1 MAGLIASDDI
11 ATVRERVRINDV
23 VSEHV
28 TLRNAGGG
36 SMKGLCPFHEERTPS
51 FHVTPAKGL
60 YYCFGCGEGGDS
72 IDFIMALEHL
82 SFTEAV
88 EKLAGRTGVTLRY
101 EGGDAGQKRDQGKRA
116 ALLAVNA
123 ATAEYFTTQ
132 LSSNAANQARAFLID
147 RGFDEDSWQEFGI
160 GYAPRKGLVDHLR
173 KAGHEHRAI
182 VESGVAGQG
191 EGRTYDRFR
200 DRLIWPIRELSGDIV
215 GFGAR
220 RLSEDNG
227 PKYLNTPET
236 AVYKKSNVLFGAHQ
250 ARKEIA
256 KQQQVVIVEGYTDVM
271 ACHLAGVTT
280 AVATCGTAF
289 GEGHVKMLRRLLLDD
304 SDAKIVFTFDGD
316 AAGRKAALRAYQED
330 QQFAGSTYIAIAS
343 DGLDPCDLRLRDGDQ
358 AVRELVSSRTPLFE
372 FVLRSSIEGLDLST
386 AEGRSAALKKAGPIL
401 AGIRDELLRE
411 EYDRQL
417 AGWLGVD
424 QEQVRRAVQL
434 GSDYGRRGPAR
445 PKGPAGA
452 VPARG
457 SNMLEW
463 QALQVMVRSP
473 ELVADWLDS
482 IDFES
487 FADTRTRSLHQAIA
501 TAGVVDLGSPAWLRQ
516 VMDNCAD
523 DEERRLVGAM
533 VAKPLPASSAETS
546 EQDYAVGIMAR
557 LLFEAAGRRAG
568 DLRATLSAPEVSEDG
583 ARSAAILSDL
593 QELEKYRRSLRNYW
607 APEG

>member
-1 MAGLIASDDI
+1 MAGLIVSDDI

-28 TLRNAGGG
+28 TLKNAGGG

-51 FHVTPAKGL
+51 FHVTPTKGL

-72 IDFIMALEHL
+72 IDFVMAVEHL
-82 SFTEAV
+82 SFSEAV

-101 EGGDAGQKRDQGKRA
+101 EGGNAGQKRDHGKRV

-123 ATAEYFTTQ
+123 AAAEYFVNQ
-132 LSSNAANQARAFLID
+132 LASNAASKA
-147 RGFDEDSWQEFGI
+147 RGFLTERGFGEESWREFGI
-160 GYAPRKGLVDHLR
+160 GYAPRNGLVEHLR
-173 KAGHEHRAI
+173 KAGHEQRAI

-200 DRLIWPIRELSGDIV
+200 DRLVWPIRELSGDIV

-220 RLSEDNG
+220 RLSEDSG

-250 ARKEIA
+250 ARREIA

-289 GEGHVKMLRRLLLDD
+289 GEGHVKVLRRLLLDD
-304 SDAKIVFTFDGD
+304 SDAKVVFTFDGD

-330 QQFAGSTYIAIAS
+330 QQFAGSTYIAIAR
-343 DGLDPCDLRLRDGDQ
+343 DGLDPCDLRLRDGDE
-358 AVRELVSSRTPLFE
+358 AVRDLVSSRTPLFE
-372 FVLRSSIEGLDLST
+372 FVLRSSIEGLDLGT

-434 GSDYGRRGPAR
+434 GGDHGRRSSNR
-445 PKGPAGA
+445 SRSPAGS

-457 SNMLEW
+457 TNLLEW

-473 ELVADWLDS
+473 ELVVEWLDS

-487 FADTRTRSLHQAIA
+487 FADSRTRSLHQAVA

-533 VAKPLPASSAETS
+533 VAKPLPASAAESS

-557 LLFEAAGRRAG
+557 LLFEAAGRRTG

-583 ARSAAILSDL
+583 ARSAAILADL

>member
-28 TLRNAGGG
+28 TLKNAGGG

-72 IDFIMALEHL
+72 IDFVMAVEHL
-82 SFTEAV
+82 SFSEAV

-101 EGGDAGQKRDQGKRA
+101 EGGNAGQKRDHGKRV

-123 ATAEYFTTQ
+123 AAAEYFVKQ
-132 LSSNAANQARAFLID
+132 LASNAASKA
-147 RGFDEDSWQEFGI
+147 RGFLTERGFGEESWREFGI
-160 GYAPRKGLVDHLR
+160 GYAPRNGLVEHLR
-173 KAGHEHRAI
+173 KAGHEQRAI

-200 DRLIWPIRELSGDIV
+200 DRLVWPIRELSGDIV

-220 RLSEDNG
+220 RLSEDSG

-250 ARKEIA
+250 ARREIA

-289 GEGHVKMLRRLLLDD
+289 GEGHVKVLRRLLLDD
-304 SDAKIVFTFDGD
+304 SDAKVVFTFDGD

-330 QQFAGSTYIAIAS
+330 QQFAGSTYIAIAR
-343 DGLDPCDLRLRDGDQ
+343 DGLDPCDLRLRDGDE
-358 AVRELVSSRTPLFE
+358 AVRVLVSTRTPLFE
-372 FVLRSSIEGLDLST
+372 FVLRSSIEGLDLGT
-386 AEGRSAALKKAGPIL
+386 AEGRSGALKKAGPIL

-434 GSDYGRRGPAR
+434 GGDHGRRSSNR
-445 PKGPAGA
+445 SKSPAGS

-457 SNMLEW
+457 TNLLEW

-473 ELVADWLDS
+473 ELVGEWLDS

-487 FADTRTRSLHQAIA
+487 FADSRTRSLHQAVA

-533 VAKPLPASSAETS
+533 VAKPLPASGEESS

-557 LLFEAAGRRAG
+557 LLFEAAGRRTG

-583 ARSAAILSDL
+583 ARSAAILADL